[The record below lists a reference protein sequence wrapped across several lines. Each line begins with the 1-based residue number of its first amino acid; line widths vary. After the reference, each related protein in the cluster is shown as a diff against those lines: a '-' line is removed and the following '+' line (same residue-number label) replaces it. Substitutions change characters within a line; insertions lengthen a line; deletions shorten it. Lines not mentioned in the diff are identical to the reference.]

1 MSPSEYFWLSLL
13 LKAALTSSIIVTA
26 SMIVERG
33 GPFLGAMIA
42 SLPTSVGA
50 AYIVMAVEHSPDFI
64 SKSALGSLTANA
76 AGVTFAA
83 VYAVLARRYSL
94 LVGLGGALLIWFVC
108 AWALRQVEFTLWSAI
123 ALNLG
128 VAAFA
133 IWATA
138 RLRAASFP
146 KAAIVP
152 RTYDIPLRAAAVSVF
167 VIVVTTLSHS
177 IGAFSSGIFAVFPI
191 AMSSFIVI
199 LHNRIGGPATSNVIA
214 HAQIPMLGLIPAFLA
229 VYLLSATL
237 GEWWALLVALMA
249 SLIWNAVLWTWRTQ
263 FAARLP
269 ME

>member
-83 VYAVLARRYSL
+83 VYALLARRYSL
-94 LVGLGGALLIWFVC
+94 VVGLGGALVIWFVC
-108 AWALRQVEFTLWSAI
+108 AWALRQFDFTLWSALG
-123 ALNLG
+123 LNLG
-128 VAAFA
+128 VAALA

-138 RLRAASFP
+138 RLREASFP

-152 RTYDIPLRAAAVSVF
+152 RAYDIPLRAAAVSAF
-167 VIVVTTLSHS
+167 VIIVTTISHS
-177 IGAFSSGIFAVFPI
+177 IGAFSSGVFAVFPI

-237 GEWWALLVALMA
+237 GQWWALLIALMA

>member
-1 MSPSEYFWLSLL
+1 MSASEYFWLTLL

-26 SMIVERG
+26 SLIVERG

-83 VYAVLARRYSL
+83 VYALLARKYSL
-94 LVGLGGALLIWFVC
+94 LVGLGGALLIWLVC
-108 AWALRQVEFTLWSAI
+108 ALALRNIDFTLWSAI

-128 VAAFA
+128 VATFA
-133 IWATA
+133 IWVTA
-138 RLRAASFP
+138 KARAASFP
-146 KAAIVP
+146 KAAVVS
-152 RTYDIPLRAAAVSVF
+152 RAYDIPLRAAAVSAF
-167 VIVVTTLSHS
+167 VIIITTLSHS

-214 HAQIPMLGLIPAFLA
+214 HAQVPMLGLIPAFLA
-229 VYLLSATL
+229 VYLLSGPL
-237 GEWWALLVALMA
+237 GEWWALLIALMA
-249 SLIWNAVLWTWRTQ
+249 SLIWNTLLWTWRTQ
-263 FAARLP
+263 LAARLP

>member
-83 VYAVLARRYSL
+83 VYALLARRYSL
-94 LVGLGGALLIWFVC
+94 VVGLGGALVIWFVC
-108 AWALRQVEFTLWSAI
+108 AWALRQFDFTLWSALG
-123 ALNLG
+123 LNLG
-128 VAAFA
+128 VAALA

-138 RLRAASFP
+138 RLREASFP

-152 RTYDIPLRAAAVSVF
+152 RAYDIPLRAAAVSAF
-167 VIVVTTLSHS
+167 VIIVTTIIHS
-177 IGAFSSGIFAVFPI
+177 IGAFSSGVFAVFPI

-237 GEWWALLVALMA
+237 GQWWALLIALMA

>member
-50 AYIVMAVEHSPDFI
+50 AYIVMAVEHTSDFI
-64 SKSALGSLTANA
+64 SASALGSLTANA

-83 VYAVLARRYSL
+83 VYALLARRQSL
-94 LVGLGGALLIWFVC
+94 IVSLGSALLIWFVC
-108 AWALRQVEFTLWSAI
+108 AWLLRRIEFSVWSAI
-123 ALNLG
+123 VLNLS
-128 VAAFA
+128 VAAIA
-133 IWATA
+133 IWVTA
-138 RLRAASFP
+138 SLRKTSFP
-146 KAAIVP
+146 KAATA
-152 RTYDIPLRAAAVSVF
+152 RRSYDIPLRAAAVSLF
-167 VIVVTTLSHS
+167 VIIVTTLSHS
-177 IGAFSSGIFAVFPI
+177 IGAFASGVFAVFPM

-214 HAQIPMLGLIPAFLA
+214 HVQIPMLGLIPAFLA
-229 VYLLSATL
+229 VYFLSAML
-237 GEWWALLVALMA
+237 GEWWALLIALMA
-249 SLIWNAVLWTWRTQ
+249 SLIWNAGLWIWRSQ
-263 FAARLP
+263 NAAKLP

>member
-1 MSPSEYFWLSLL
+1 MSPADYFWLSLL
-13 LKAALTSSIIVTA
+13 LKAALTSTIIVAA

-50 AYIVMAVEHSPDFI
+50 AYIVMAFEHSPEFI
-64 SKSALGSLTANA
+64 SRSALGSLAANA

-83 VYAVLARRYSL
+83 VYALLARKHSL
-94 LVGLGGALLIWFVC
+94 MVGLGGALVVWFVC
-108 AWALRQVEFTLWSAI
+108 ALALRNVELNVWATI
-123 ALNLG
+123 ALNLA
-128 VAAFA
+128 VAAVA
-133 IWATA
+133 IWVTA
-138 RLRAASFP
+138 PARVAAFP
-146 KAAIVP
+146 KAAVIR
-152 RTYDIPLRAAAVSVF
+152 RTYDIPLRAAAVSIF

-177 IGAFSSGIFAVFPI
+177 IGAFASGIFAVFPI

-199 LHNRIGGPATSNVIA
+199 LHNRIGGAATSNVIA

-229 VYLLSATL
+229 VYLFSTSL
-237 GEWWALLVALMA
+237 GEWWALLIALMA
-249 SLIWNAVLWTWRTQ
+249 SVLWNVLLWTWRTQ

>member
-83 VYAVLARRYSL
+83 VYALLARRYSL
-94 LVGLGGALLIWFVC
+94 VVGLGGALVIWFVC
-108 AWALRQVEFTLWSAI
+108 AWALRQFDFTLWSALG
-123 ALNLG
+123 LNLA
-128 VAAFA
+128 VAALA

-138 RLRAASFP
+138 RLREASFP

-152 RTYDIPLRAAAVSVF
+152 RAYDIPLRAAAVSAF
-167 VIVVTTLSHS
+167 VIIVTTISHS
-177 IGAFSSGIFAVFPI
+177 IGAFSSGVFAVFPI

-237 GEWWALLVALMA
+237 GQWWALLIALMA

>member
-1 MSPSEYFWLSLL
+1 MGPSDYFLLSLL
-13 LKAALTSSIIVTA
+13 FKAALTSAIIVSA

-50 AYIVMAVEHSPDFI
+50 AYIVMAFEHSPDFI

-83 VYAVLARRYSL
+83 VYALLAARFSL
-94 LVGLGGALLIWFVC
+94 IVGLGGALVVWFVS
-108 AWALRQVEFTLWSAI
+108 AFTLRHLDFSVWSAI
-123 ALNLG
+123 ALNGG
-128 VAAFA
+128 VAALA

-138 RLRAASFP
+138 KLRAASFP
-146 KAAIVP
+146 KAAVVSKA
-152 RTYDIPLRAAAVSVF
+152 YDIPLRAAAVSVF

-177 IGAFSSGIFAVFPI
+177 IGAFASGIFAVFPM

-199 LHNRIGGPATSNVIA
+199 LHNRIGGLATSNVIA

-229 VYLLSATL
+229 VYFFSVSL
-237 GEWWALLVALMA
+237 GEWWALLIALSA
-249 SLIWNAVLWTWRTQ
+249 SLVWNAALWTWRTQ
-263 FAARLP
+263 FRARLP

>member
-237 GEWWALLVALMA
+237 GEWWALLIALMA

>member
-50 AYIVMAVEHSPDFI
+50 AYIVMAVEHAPDFI
-64 SKSALGSLTANA
+64 SQSALGSLTANA

-83 VYAVLARRYSL
+83 VYALLARRNSL
-94 LVGLGGALLIWFVC
+94 IVGLGGALLIWFVC
-108 AWALRQVEFTLWSAI
+108 AWGLRHVDFTLWPAV
-123 ALNLG
+123 ALNIG
-128 VAAFA
+128 VAAVA

-138 RLRAASFP
+138 NLRRATFPRAAVVTRP
-146 KAAIVP
+146 
-152 RTYDIPLRAAAVSVF
+152 YDIPLRAAAVSAF
-167 VIVVTTLSHS
+167 VIIVTTISHS
-177 IGAFSSGIFAVFPI
+177 IGAFSSGVFAVFPI

-214 HAQIPMLGLIPAFLA
+214 HAQVPMLGLIPAFLA
-229 VYLLSATL
+229 VYLFSVPL
-237 GEWWALLVALMA
+237 GKWWALAIALIA
-249 SLIWNAVLWTWRTQ
+249 SLLWNAALWAWRTQ
-263 FAARLP
+263 FAAKLP
-269 ME
+269 MD

>member
-1 MSPSEYFWLSLL
+1 MSPSEYFWLTLL

-26 SMIVERG
+26 SLIVERG

-83 VYAVLARRYSL
+83 IYALLARKNSL
-94 LVGLGGALLIWFVC
+94 HVGLGGALLIWFVC
-108 AWALRQVEFTLWSAI
+108 ALVLRNIDFNVWSAI

-128 VAAFA
+128 VAAVA

-138 RLRAASFP
+138 RIRAASFP
-146 KAAIVP
+146 KAAVVP
-152 RTYDIPLRAAAVSVF
+152 RTYDIPLRAAAVSAF
-167 VIVVTTLSHS
+167 VIIITTLSHS

-214 HAQIPMLGLIPAFLA
+214 HAQVPMLGLIPTFLA
-229 VYLLSATL
+229 VYLLSTTL
-237 GEWWALLVALMA
+237 GKWWALLIALMA
-249 SLIWNAVLWTWRTQ
+249 SLIWNALLWTWRTQ
-263 FAARLP
+263 LAARLP
-269 ME
+269 MD

>member
-33 GPFLGAMIA
+33 GPLLGAMIA

-50 AYIVMAVEHSPDFI
+50 TYIVMAVEHSPDFI

-83 VYAVLARRYSL
+83 VYALLARRFSL
-94 LVGLGGALLIWFVC
+94 IAGLGGALVIWFVC
-108 AWALRQVEFTLWSAI
+108 ALILRDLDFTMWSAI
-123 ALNLG
+123 ALNAA
-128 VAAFA
+128 VAALA
-133 IWATA
+133 IWMTA
-138 RLRAASFP
+138 PARAASFP

-152 RTYDIPLRAAAVSVF
+152 RSYDIPLRAAAVSVF

-177 IGAFSSGIFAVFPI
+177 IGAFTSGIFAVFPI

-199 LHNRIGGPATSNVIA
+199 LHNRIGGPATANVIA

-237 GEWWALLVALMA
+237 GKWWALLIALLA
-249 SLIWNAVLWTWRTQ
+249 SLIWNALLWMWRTQ
-263 FAARLP
+263 FAAKLP
-269 ME
+269 MD

>member
-1 MSPSEYFWLSLL
+1 MSPADYFWLSLL
-13 LKAALTSSIIVTA
+13 LKAALTATIIVTA
-26 SMIVERG
+26 SLIVERG

-50 AYIVMAVEHSPDFI
+50 AYIVMAFEHTPEFI
-64 SKSALGSLTANA
+64 AKSALGSLAANA

-83 VYAVLARRYSL
+83 VYALLARKYSL
-94 LVGLGGALLIWFVC
+94 VLGLGGALAVWFVC
-108 AWALRQVEFTLWSAI
+108 ALTLRNLDFNVWTALG
-123 ALNLG
+123 LNAG
-128 VAAFA
+128 VAIVA
-133 IWATA
+133 IWVTA
-138 RLRAASFP
+138 QARAASFP

-152 RTYDIPLRAAAVSVF
+152 RTYDIPLRAAAVAAF
-167 VIVVTTLSHS
+167 VIVVTTASHS
-177 IGAFSSGIFAVFPI
+177 IGAFSSGVFAVFPI

-229 VYLLSATL
+229 VYLFTHSL
-237 GEWWALLVALMA
+237 GEWWALLIALMA
-249 SLIWNAVLWTWRTQ
+249 SLVWNALLWTWRTQ

>member
-1 MSPSEYFWLSLL
+1 MSPSDYFWLSLL

-26 SMIVERG
+26 SLIVERG
-33 GPFLGAMIA
+33 GPFIGAMIA

-50 AYIVMAVEHSPDFI
+50 AYMVMAFEHSPDFI
-64 SKSALGSLTANA
+64 SKSALGSLAANA

-83 VYAVLARRYSL
+83 VYALLARRYSL
-94 LVGLGGALLIWFVC
+94 VVGLGGALLVWFIC
-108 AWALRQVEFTLWSAI
+108 ALVLRNFDFTLWTAL
-123 ALNLG
+123 ALNAG
-128 VAAFA
+128 VAIVA

-138 RLRAASFP
+138 QARAASFP

-152 RTYDIPLRAAAVSVF
+152 RSYDIPLRAAAVSAF
-167 VIVVTTLSHS
+167 VIIITTLSHS
-177 IGAFSSGIFAVFPI
+177 IGAFASGVFAVFPI

-229 VYLLSATL
+229 VYLFSMSF
-237 GEWWALLVALMA
+237 GEWWALLIALMA
-249 SLIWNAVLWTWRTQ
+249 SLLWNAMLWTWRTQ

-269 ME
+269 MD

>member
-1 MSPSEYFWLSLL
+1 L
-13 LKAALTSSIIVTA
+13 V
-26 SMIVERG
+26 
-33 GPFLGAMIA
+33 
-42 SLPTSVGA
+42 
-50 AYIVMAVEHSPDFI
+50 
-64 SKSALGSLTANA
+64 
-76 AGVTFAA
+76 
-83 VYAVLARRYSL
+83 
-94 LVGLGGALLIWFVC
+94 VGLGGALVIWFVC
-108 AWALRQVEFTLWSAI
+108 AWALRQFDFTLWSALG
-123 ALNLG
+123 LNLG
-128 VAAFA
+128 VAALA

-138 RLRAASFP
+138 RLREASFP

-152 RTYDIPLRAAAVSVF
+152 RAYDIPLRAAAVSAF
-167 VIVVTTLSHS
+167 VIIVTTISHS
-177 IGAFSSGIFAVFPI
+177 IGAFSSGVFAVFPI

-237 GEWWALLVALMA
+237 GQWWALLIALMA

>member
-13 LKAALTSSIIVTA
+13 LKAALTSTIIVTA
-26 SMIVERG
+26 SLIVERG

-50 AYIVMAVEHSPDFI
+50 AYVVMAFEHPADFI

-83 VYAVLARRYSL
+83 IYALLARRYSL
-94 LVGLGGALLIWFVC
+94 IVGLGGALLVWFVC
-108 AWALRQVEFTLWSAI
+108 ALTLRNVEFNVWTAI
-123 ALNLG
+123 GLNVG
-128 VAAFA
+128 VACVA
-133 IWATA
+133 IWVTA
-138 RLRAASFP
+138 QARAASFP

-152 RTYDIPLRAAAVSVF
+152 RTYDIPLRAAAVSAF
-167 VIVVTTLSHS
+167 VIIVTTLSHS
-177 IGAFSSGIFAVFPI
+177 IGAFASGIFAVFPI

-199 LHNRIGGPATSNVIA
+199 LHSRIGGPATSNVIA
-214 HAQIPMLGLIPAFLA
+214 HAQVPMLGLIPAFLA
-229 VYLLSATL
+229 VYMFSGSI
-237 GEWWALLVALMA
+237 GEWWALLIALIA
-249 SLIWNAVLWTWRTQ
+249 SLLWNAVLWTWRTQ

>member
-1 MSPSEYFWLSLL
+1 MSVSEYFWLALL

-26 SMIVERG
+26 SLIVERG

-50 AYIVMAVEHSPDFI
+50 AYIVMAVEHSADFI

-83 VYAVLARRYSL
+83 VYALLARKHSL
-94 LVGLGGALLIWFVC
+94 LVGLGGALLVWFVC
-108 AWALRQVEFTLWSAI
+108 ALALRNVDFTLWSAI

-138 RLRAASFP
+138 KVRAASFR
-146 KAAIVP
+146 KVAIVL
-152 RTYDIPLRAAAVSVF
+152 RAYDIPLRAAAVSAF
-167 VIVVTTLSHS
+167 VIVITTLSHS
-177 IGAFSSGIFAVFPI
+177 IGAFSSGVFAVFPI

-199 LHNRIGGPATSNVIA
+199 LHSRIGGPATSNVIA

-229 VYLLSATL
+229 VYLLSVPF
-237 GEWWALLVALMA
+237 GEWWALSIALMA
-249 SLIWNAVLWTWRTQ
+249 SLTWNALLWTWRTQ
-263 FAARLP
+263 LAARLP

>member
-1 MSPSEYFWLSLL
+1 MSVSEYFWLALL

-26 SMIVERG
+26 SLIVERG

-50 AYIVMAVEHSPDFI
+50 AYIVMAVEHSADFI

-83 VYAVLARRYSL
+83 VYALLARKHSL
-94 LVGLGGALLIWFVC
+94 LVGLGGALLVWFVC
-108 AWALRQVEFTLWSAI
+108 ALALRNVDFTLWSAI

-138 RLRAASFP
+138 KVRAASFP
-146 KAAIVP
+146 KVAIVP
-152 RTYDIPLRAAAVSVF
+152 RAYDIPLRAAAVSAF
-167 VIVVTTLSHS
+167 VIVITTLSHF
-177 IGAFSSGIFAVFPI
+177 IGAFSSGVFAVFPI

-199 LHNRIGGPATSNVIA
+199 LHSRIGGPATSNVIA

-229 VYLLSATL
+229 VYLLSVPF
-237 GEWWALLVALMA
+237 GEWWALSIALMA
-249 SLIWNAVLWTWRTQ
+249 SLTWNALLWTWRTQ
-263 FAARLP
+263 LAARLP

>member
-1 MSPSEYFWLSLL
+1 MSPADYFWLSLL
-13 LKAALTSSIIVTA
+13 LKAALTATIIVTA
-26 SMIVERG
+26 SLIVERG

-50 AYIVMAVEHSPDFI
+50 AYIVMAFEHPPEFI
-64 SKSALGSLTANA
+64 SKSALGSLAANA

-83 VYAVLARRYSL
+83 VYALLARKFSL
-94 LVGLGGALLIWFVC
+94 VLGLGGALVVWFIC
-108 AWALRQVEFTLWSAI
+108 ALTLRHLEFGVWTAI
-123 ALNLG
+123 ALNAG
-128 VAAFA
+128 VAIVA
-133 IWATA
+133 IWVTA
-138 RLRAASFP
+138 QARAASFP

-152 RTYDIPLRAAAVSVF
+152 RAYDIPLRAAAVAAF
-167 VIVVTTLSHS
+167 VIIVTTASHS
-177 IGAFSSGIFAVFPI
+177 IGAFSSGVFAVFPI

-199 LHNRIGGPATSNVIA
+199 LHHRIGGPATSNVIA

-229 VYLLSATL
+229 VYLFSPSL

-249 SLIWNAVLWTWRTQ
+249 SLVWNALLWTWRTQ

>member
-13 LKAALTSSIIVTA
+13 LKAAMTSTIIVTA

-33 GPFLGAMIA
+33 GAFLGAMIA

-50 AYIVMAVEHSPDFI
+50 AYIVMSIEHSPDFI

-83 VYAVLARRYSL
+83 VYALLARKHSL
-94 LVGLGGALLIWFVC
+94 VVGLGSALTVWFAGVLQLSRFDFTTW
-108 AWALRQVEFTLWSAI
+108 WAV

-128 VAAFA
+128 VAAVA

-138 RLRAASFP
+138 QLRKASFP
-146 KAAIVP
+146 KAAVM
-152 RTYDIPLRAAAVSVF
+152 RRRYDIPLRAAAVSAF
-167 VIVVTTLSHS
+167 VIIVTTLSHS
-177 IGAFSSGIFAVFPI
+177 IGATASGIFAVFPI

-229 VYLLSATL
+229 VHLLSVPL
-237 GEWWALLVALMA
+237 GEGWALLIALMA
-249 SLIWNAVLWTWRTQ
+249 SLLWNALLWTWRTQ
-263 FAARLP
+263 LSARLP
-269 ME
+269 MD

>member
-1 MSPSEYFWLSLL
+1 MSPTEYFWLSLL

-26 SMIVERG
+26 SLVVERG
-33 GPFLGAMIA
+33 GPFIGAMIA

-50 AYIVMAVEHSPDFI
+50 AYIVMAIEHSPDFI

-83 VYAVLARRYSL
+83 VYALLARKYSL
-94 LVGLGGALLIWFVC
+94 LVGLGGALVVWFVC
-108 AWALRQVEFTLWSAI
+108 ALALRHFDLSLWSAV

-138 RLRAASFP
+138 KARAASFP
-146 KAAIVP
+146 KAAIVS
-152 RTYDIPLRAAAVSVF
+152 RTYDIPLRAAAVSAF
-167 VIVVTTLSHS
+167 VIIVTTLSHS
-177 IGAFSSGIFAVFPI
+177 IGAFSSGVFAVFPI

-214 HAQIPMLGLIPAFLA
+214 HAQVPMLGLIPAFLA
-229 VYLLSATL
+229 VYLLSAPL
-237 GEWWALLVALMA
+237 GEWWALIIALMA
-249 SLIWNAVLWTWRTQ
+249 SVTWNAVLWTWRTQ
-263 FAARLP
+263 LTARLP
-269 ME
+269 MD